1 MSLSDAPPNSL
12 DPDVVIDMRDVG
24 VRRGKSVLL
33 EDINWRVELDERWVI
48 LGQNGAGKS
57 TLLAIASAQMHPS
70 TGSVHL
76 LGERIGGVDVFELRP
91 RIGLASATLA
101 ARIPPTERVRDLIMS
116 AGYSVLGRWR
126 ERYEAMD
133 EFRANMLIEQWGIS
147 KLADREFGSLSSGEK
162 KRTQICRALMTDPEL
177 LLLDEPAAGLDLTG
191 REDLLARLSELAA
204 DPESPAIVMVTH
216 HVEEIPR
223 DFSHVM
229 MLRDGHVVR
238 QGLLEDEL
246 TSESI
251 LETFGVQAHL
261 SRRRGRYFA
270 SVG

>member
-1 MSLSDAPPNSL
+1 MSPSHRPV
-12 DPDVVIDMRDVG
+12 DPRA
-24 VRRGKSVLL
+24 SFP
-33 EDINWRVELDERWVI
+33 EVEE
-48 LGQNGAGKS
+48 
-57 TLLAIASAQMHPS
+57 
-70 TGSVHL
+70 
-76 LGERIGGVDVFELRP
+76 E
-91 RIGLASATLA
+91 
-101 ARIPPTERVRDLIMS
+101 
-116 AGYSVLGRWR
+116 VLGRWR
-126 ERYEAMD
+126 EHYEAMD
-133 EFRANMLIEQWGIS
+133 EFRANMLIEQWGIE
-147 KLADREFGSLSSGEK
+147 KLADREFGTLSSGEK

-229 MLRDGHVVR
+229 MLRDGRAVR

-251 LETFGVQAHL
+251 DETFGVKAHL